1 MLNRI
6 RQRVIAEANYMVKT
20 KKTIREISKHF
31 NVSKSTVHDDL
42 HNRLMSIDT
51 NLYHEVNDILNYHYK
66 VKHVSGGAATK
77 LKYVKE

>member
-66 VKHVSGGAATK
+66 VKHVRGGAATK

>member
-1 MLNRI
+1 LLNRI

-66 VKHVSGGAATK
+66 VKHVRGGAATK

>member
-6 RQRVIAEANYMVKT
+6 KQRVIAEANYMVKT

-66 VKHVSGGAATK
+66 VKHVRGGAATK

>member
-42 HNRLMSIDT
+42 HNRLKSIDT

-66 VKHVSGGAATK
+66 VKHVRGGAATK